1 METEMAVFELR
12 RMFVGD
18 LDIVFTLEVMAR
30 TGLMYGYTAG
40 LVRLLGKRGMR
51 QLAPFELVIIIA
63 LGSAV
68 GDPMLYP
75 DVPLLHGMAVITVVV
90 GLQRA
95 VSFATERSPRLEEA
109 LESRPALVVFDGR
122 LLPEQLER
130 ERLAPDEL
138 FSGLR
143 ERQIENLGEVREAYL
158 EPTGMLSVFRF
169 RDGEGPEYG
178 LPLLPPPGGKTH
190 SPALAGSPTACLEC
204 GTPTSR
210 PTKVCGFCGAKDH
223 WTPAAP
229 VLKGS
234 LTDANVHLL

>member
-18 LDIVFTLEVMAR
+18 LDVIFTLEVMAR
-30 TGLMYGYTAG
+30 TALMYGYTAG
-40 LVRLLGKRGMR
+40 LVRMLGKRGMR

-95 VSFATERSPRLEEA
+95 VSLVTERSPRLEEA
-109 LESRPALVVFDGR
+109 LESRPALVVFNGR
-122 LLPEQLER
+122 LLSEQLKR

-143 ERQIENLGEVREAYL
+143 EREIENLGEVREAYL
-158 EPTGMLSVFRF
+158 EPTGLLSVFRF
-169 RDGEGPEYG
+169 RNGEGPEYG
-178 LPLLPPPGGKTH
+178 LPLIPPPGGEPQH
-190 SPALAGSPTACLEC
+190 PPIVGSPSACLEC
-204 GTPTSR
+204 GAPASH
-210 PTKVCGFCGAKDH
+210 PAGPCDSCGAEDR
-223 WTPAAP
+223 WSPAAP
-229 VLKGS
+229 VAKRL
-234 LTDANVHLL
+234 VV